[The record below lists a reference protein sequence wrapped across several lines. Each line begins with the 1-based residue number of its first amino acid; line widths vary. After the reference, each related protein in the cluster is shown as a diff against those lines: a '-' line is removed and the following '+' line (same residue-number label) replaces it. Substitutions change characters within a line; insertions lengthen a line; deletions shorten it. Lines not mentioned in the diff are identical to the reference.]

1 MSIIKSFSVCD
12 DNGEA
17 GDMFYIK
24 HNSSNFTI
32 IDCCLNCED
41 RESIVSEIIDE
52 KRNKNIIRVISTHPD
67 EDHICGLDFL
77 DDRIGIVNFY
87 CVENKASKES
97 ESESFNLYGTK
108 GIALVVYLLIIVREI
123 TLHGTIDIKNIFLNP
138 YPDYVVLILMTL
150 YAVTFVLFVN
160 KQTVIIKAFDYAKSL
175 IEVCERI

>member
-24 HNSSNFTI
+24 HNSS
-32 IDCCLNCED
+32 
-41 RESIVSEIIDE
+41 
-52 KRNKNIIRVISTHPD
+52 
-67 EDHICGLDFL
+67 
-77 DDRIGIVNFY
+77 
-87 CVENKASKES
+87 
-97 ESESFNLYGTK
+97 NLYGTK

>member
-77 DDRIGIVNFY
+77 DYRIGIVNFY

-97 ESESFNLYGTK
+97 ESE
-108 GIALVVYLLIIVREI
+108 IIVREI

>member
-41 RESIVSEIIDE
+41 RE
-52 KRNKNIIRVISTHPD
+52 
-67 EDHICGLDFL
+67 
-77 DDRIGIVNFY
+77 
-87 CVENKASKES
+87 
-97 ESESFNLYGTK
+97 
-108 GIALVVYLLIIVREI
+108 IIVREI

>member
-97 ESESFNLYGTK
+97 ESESESFKHYCTLRDGKHHYYVEKGCSRCWMNENDGPNGKNYGSSGINFLWPILSNGDYQDGLLNLP
-108 GIALVVYLLIIVREI
+108 
-123 TLHGTIDIKNIFLNP
+123 IF
-138 YPDYVVLILMTL
+138 
-150 YAVTFVLFVN
+150 
-160 KQTVIIKAFDYAKSL
+160 
-175 IEVCERI
+175 

>member
-87 CVENKASKES
+87 CVEN
-97 ESESFNLYGTK
+97 LPM
-108 GIALVVYLLIIVREI
+108 ALISSHTPQSNFLHSQTPLL
-123 TLHGTIDIKNIFLNP
+123 
-138 YPDYVVLILMTL
+138 
-150 YAVTFVLFVN
+150 
-160 KQTVIIKAFDYAKSL
+160 
-175 IEVCERI
+175 

>member
-97 ESESFNLYGTK
+97 ESFKHYCTLRDGKHHYYVEKGCSRCWMNENDGPNGKNYGSS
-108 GIALVVYLLIIVREI
+108 GINFLWPILSNGDYQDAL
-123 TLHGTIDIKNIFLNP
+123 
-138 YPDYVVLILMTL
+138 
-150 YAVTFVLFVN
+150 
-160 KQTVIIKAFDYAKSL
+160 QKAKEGKRRQSL
-175 IEVCERI
+175 

>member
-17 GDMFYIK
+17 GDMFYI
-24 HNSSNFTI
+24 
-32 IDCCLNCED
+32 
-41 RESIVSEIIDE
+41 
-52 KRNKNIIRVISTHPD
+52 
-67 EDHICGLDFL
+67 
-77 DDRIGIVNFY
+77 
-87 CVENKASKES
+87 
-97 ESESFNLYGTK
+97 NLYGTK

-160 KQTVIIKAFDYAKSL
+160 KQTV
-175 IEVCERI
+175 E

>member
-41 RESIVSEIIDE
+41 RE
-52 KRNKNIIRVISTHPD
+52 
-67 EDHICGLDFL
+67 
-77 DDRIGIVNFY
+77 
-87 CVENKASKES
+87 
-97 ESESFNLYGTK
+97 
-108 GIALVVYLLIIVREI
+108 
-123 TLHGTIDIKNIFLNP
+123 
-138 YPDYVVLILMTL
+138 MTL

>member
-97 ESESFNLYGTK
+97 ERYTAGRM
-108 GIALVVYLLIIVREI
+108 V
-123 TLHGTIDIKNIFLNP
+123 
-138 YPDYVVLILMTL
+138 
-150 YAVTFVLFVN
+150 
-160 KQTVIIKAFDYAKSL
+160 
-175 IEVCERI
+175 